1 MSPTAPIIFDM
12 SAVVILTLAIVPAVI
27 VVAALVAWLVTRK
40 LSATRLQIVER
51 GDRGLPTTYT
61 LDGLFTLR
69 GKMLGER

>member
-40 LSATRLQIVER
+40 LSATRRQIVER
-51 GDRGLPTTYT
+51 GDRGPIV
-61 LDGLFTLR
+61 LR
-69 GKMLGER
+69 DTEWLQTVRPRTWVRE